1 MLARLRHWAIGRVHN
16 QNRTIHLRRT
26 RDHVFHI
33 ISMAGAIHMRVMTAF
48 GFIFNMRRR
57 NRDPAGFLFR
67 RSVNLIIIL
76 KFAKLLRNRSRQCRL
91 TMVNV
96 TNRANV
102 AMRLTT
108 LKLFLC
114 HGSPAPRV
122 LGQQPC
128 FSLSR
133 AFRTF
138 LKKNQ
143 V

>member
-1 MLARLRHWAIGRVHN
+1 
-16 QNRTIHLRRT
+16 
-26 RDHVFHI
+26 
-33 ISMAGAIHMRVMTAF
+33 MRVMTAF

-108 LKLFLC
+108 PQTFPL
-114 HGSPAPRV
+114 PWWP
-122 LGQQPC
+122 P
-128 FSLSR
+128 FSLVYKT
-133 AFRTF
+133 ALGPKVLLWHGPQAHALF
-138 LKKNQ
+138 
-143 V
+143 